1 MTFMLVLCQ
10 SVRSHDRNCV
20 LGMNK
25 FGNLACEEEEGGEG
39 GEGGMEGGKSPNSQ
53 EERKG
58 LTHGEREGGRMCI
71 YS

>member
-39 GEGGMEGGKSPNSQ
+39 GEGGREGGEGGKRPN
-53 EERKG
+53 
-58 LTHGEREGGRMCI
+58 
-71 YS
+71 